1 MQLVMA
7 LLGERALR
15 TTSTSRDV
23 HTKERSSRLNTHS
36 LCRFPSPHRHRHDA
50 WRELP
55 AERKKK
61 THFFHQLLKAM
72 PGEGGGQTFGI
83 LKTMVSGKMHGAP
96 TVRGRWANSRVTSAN
111 TNNCSGS
118 LLLSALEV
126 WVEFFNALQPISL
139 PLIFPPQY
147 DSSSSKTPVSLSFQ
161 FSQSFEITTAHKHKW
176 NHKRHNEC
184 KFSVVIPGPDRFK
197 STKQNFQ
204 CLRSAPPGSRLVRRP
219 GYNLTFA

>member
-1 MQLVMA
+1 MQLVVA

-15 TTSTSRDV
+15 TPSTCRDV
-23 HTKERSSRLNTHS
+23 HTQERSSRLNTHS
-36 LCRFPSPHRHRHDA
+36 LCRSPSPHRHRHDA
-50 WRELP
+50 WRVLP

-61 THFFHQLLKAM
+61 KTSLFPPIIESNA
-72 PGEGGGQTFGI
+72 GGGGRQTFGI

-96 TVRGRWANSRVTSAN
+96 TVRGRWANFRVTSAN

-126 WVEFFNALQPISL
+126 WVGFFNALQPISL

-161 FSQSFEITTAHKHKW
+161 FRQEFW
-176 NHKRHNEC
+176 N
-184 KFSVVIPGPDRFK
+184 
-197 STKQNFQ
+197 
-204 CLRSAPPGSRLVRRP
+204 
-219 GYNLTFA
+219 YNRTQT

>member
-15 TTSTSRDV
+15 TTSTRRDV
-23 HTKERSSRLNTHS
+23 HAQERSSRLNTHS
-36 LCRFPSPHRHRHDA
+36 LCRSPSPHRHRHDA
-50 WRELP
+50 WRVLP

-61 THFFHQLLKAM
+61 NLTFSTNYWKQCRGR
-72 PGEGGGQTFGI
+72 GEANGI

-96 TVRGRWANSRVTSAN
+96 TVRGRLANFRVTSAN

-184 KFSVVIPGPDRFK
+184 KFSVVIPGPDRFM
-197 STKQNFQ
+197 STKQNFR
-204 CLRSAPPGSRLVRRP
+204 CLRSAPRSADGTQTNEEAGL
-219 GYNLTFA
+219 

>member
-1 MQLVMA
+1 MQRRPYP
-7 LLGERALR
+7 GEELQTKHSFTLPLPFTPSTQTRCL
-15 TTSTSRDV
+15 TSA
-23 HTKERSSRLNTHS
+23 
-36 LCRFPSPHRHRHDA
+36 PS
-50 WRELP
+50 
-55 AERKKK
+55 RKKK
-61 THFFHQLLKAM
+61 NSLFPPIIESNA
-72 PGEGGGQTFGI
+72 GGGGRQNFGI

-96 TVRGRWANSRVTSAN
+96 TVGGRWANFRVTPAN

-126 WVEFFNALQPISL
+126 WVEFLNALQPISL

-176 NHKRHNEC
+176 NHKRHNEY

-197 STKQNFQ
+197 STKQNFR
-204 CLRSAPPGSRLVRRP
+204 CLRAAPRATNRTRTNEEAG
-219 GYNLTFA
+219 F